1 MNPKRRKWPV
11 TRHTRGMRALRW
23 RSRMRML
30 MQWMPR
36 LSSERKWKLELS
48 VRFLA
53 YWRHKK
59 VWLLWEA
66 RPTVVR
72 ARKEWRLR

>member
-30 MQWMPR
+30 AQWMPR
-36 LSSERKWKLELS
+36 QSSERSWKLES
-48 VRFLA
+48 VLRFLVCD
-53 YWRHKK
+53 RHSKTW
-59 VWLLWEA
+59 VLWEA
-66 RPTVVR
+66 RPAKFR
-72 ARKEWRLR
+72 ARKEWRLK